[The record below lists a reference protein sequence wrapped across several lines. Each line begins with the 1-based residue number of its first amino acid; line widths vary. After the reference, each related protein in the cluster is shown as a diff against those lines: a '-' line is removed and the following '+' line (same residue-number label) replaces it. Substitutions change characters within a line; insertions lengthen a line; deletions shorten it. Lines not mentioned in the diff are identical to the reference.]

1 MPMPPEKK
9 TAEEIIAGKAEKKAL
24 ITVPDATDLPSA
36 ITLLN
41 AIKARINEMNA
52 PTEDFPTP

>member
-1 MPMPPEKK
+1 MPAPERKTGQQLLDEKSDKK
-9 TAEEIIAGKAEKKAL
+9 PL

-41 AIKARINEMNA
+41 AIKATINEMNA
-52 PTEDFPTP
+52 PVAP

>member
-1 MPMPPEKK
+1 MPRDRK
-9 TAEEIIAGKAEKKAL
+9 TIDQQIAGKAEKKAL

-41 AIKARINEMNA
+41 AIKATINKMNEV
-52 PTEDFPTP
+52 TEDSPLP

>member
-1 MPMPPEKK
+1 MADKRNTFERLADKSDKK
-9 TAEEIIAGKAEKKAL
+9 PL

-41 AIKARINEMNA
+41 AIKATLNEMNA
-52 PTEDFPTP
+52 PVAP